1 MSIGPPHIQQMA
13 SSGCLVRCRR
23 SRATLFF
30 QARECACGVCL
41 LMVSGG
47 CGCLARC
54 LWFVCGGW
62 RSSLWRGVLGMG

>member
-1 MSIGPPHIQQMA
+1 MGPPHIQQMA
-13 SSGCLVRCRR
+13 SSGCLWSRRR

-54 LWFVCGGW
+54 RWFVCGGW